1 MGLLFWLPDLGS
13 NQGPTDYNVFTLDY
27 LITLG
32 LAVRVSGA
40 SEVYC
45 LDCSPSSLCT
55 FPPKREKSRSFGG
68 LGSGFFRCCSTRDL
82 TFPEFTRFFLC
93 RFPCRA
99 AF

>member
-32 LAVRVSGA
+32 QAVRVSGA
-40 SEVYC
+40 NEVYC

-55 FPPKREKSRSFGG
+55 FPPKRDKSRSFGG
-68 LGSGFFRCCSTRDL
+68 LGSGFFS
-82 TFPEFTRFFLC
+82 
-93 RFPCRA
+93 A
-99 AF
+99 H